1 MMQKMFKYAFMFS
14 PDVPL
19 TLLIFQQSEH
29 KWEKLIIILLMLEIQ
44 GSTETERKTIQ
55 TQKSFVKHK
64 GSYEFS
70 VSTVLTMRPSC
81 LFSLAEKP

>member
-1 MMQKMFKYAFMFS
+1 MGKTDYY
-14 PDVPL
+14 
-19 TLLIFQQSEH
+19 
-29 KWEKLIIILLMLEIQ
+29 LLMLEIQ
-44 GSTETERKTIQ
+44 RSTETERKMIQ
-55 TQKSFVKHK
+55 TQKSFVKQK